1 MNIVARYFDSINE
14 PFACGFQMSPER
26 TKFYR
31 FSKAYERFFEKCELP
46 EYNGGMLYPNG
57 RSLGREC
64 TVRPH
69 YSNTYEIS
77 FPKFREKC
85 AKEYAC
91 FVDKDM
97 HTMMNLQ
104 TPHKVGGWGWVHSF
118 PNYAR
123 IEKEGFNSYRKR
135 IEKLEDG
142 DFKDGLLCLISGI
155 ETLQKRCVEKLKK
168 SSANPELIAAL
179 QRVPMEPAQSLYE
192 AIVCRNFV
200 FYLDFCDEAGRL
212 DAELIEYYKGEDM
225 TEVFREMFGNIDAN
239 DGWSSAIGPCY
250 NELTIQILR
259 ACRGMRRPSVE
270 LRVVPDM
277 PQNIWDEAVE
287 ALKCAGGSPVLYN
300 EPLYQK
306 SLAEKFPNI
315 PKEDLMRFNGGGCT
329 ETMLA
334 GVSRVGSTDAGIN
347 TLLVLRQT
355 ITECLA
361 KCESYEEFYEA
372 LFKNIDIAEADTF
385 EKLENVYCQ
394 RIANIPHPMRT
405 LLVDDC
411 IDNRKDFN
419 AGGAR
424 YNWSIVNF
432 AGIIN
437 VIDSLNAIR
446 TLIYEQKKYTPDEF
460 VRLLDAQ
467 DAEFYNDLAKCPKY
481 GVDDENADKT
491 ATEFSDRLFDTVNKY
506 KPYFGDC
513 FMPASIQFIT
523 YMSAG
528 AEVGPTPDGRRHG
541 EPLCD
546 SLAAIRGNDKKGPTS
561 HLNSITKLK
570 LSKALGTPVLNMS
583 FSPEHIEAA
592 LRPLV
597 ESYFQNGGMQM
608 QVTCVSKKDM
618 LDALEH
624 PERHQ
629 NLIVRTGG
637 YSEYFNRLSD
647 EMKHNVI
654 NRTIQL

>member
-14 PFACGFQMSPER
+14 PFVCGFQMSPEKS
-26 TKFYR
+26 KFYR
-31 FSKAYERFFEKCELP
+31 FSKAYEMFFEKCELP
-46 EYNGGMLYPNG
+46 EYNGGKLYPYG
-57 RSLGREC
+57 PSLGSEF

-69 YSNTYEIS
+69 YCYTYEIN

-85 AKEYAC
+85 SKEYFY

-97 HTMMNLQ
+97 HTMLYLP
-104 TPHKVGGWGWVHSF
+104 TPHKIGGWGWVHSF

-123 IEKEGFNSYRKR
+123 IEKEGFNSYRER
-135 IEKLEDG
+135 ILKLEDG
-142 DFKDGLLCLISGI
+142 DFKDGLLCLVSGI
-155 ETLQKRCVEKLKK
+155 ETLQKRCVRKLRE
-168 SSANPELIAAL
+168 SGAHPELIAAL
-179 QRVPMEPAQSLYE
+179 ERVPMEPASNLYE

-239 DGWSSAIGPCY
+239 DGWSSAIGPEY
-250 NELTIQILR
+250 NELTVQILR
-259 ACRGMRRPSVE
+259 ACRGLRRPSIE
-270 LRVVPDM
+270 LRIVPGM
-277 PQNIWDEAVE
+277 PQYIWDEAIK
-287 ALKCAGGSPVLYN
+287 ALKCGGGSPVLYN
-300 EPLYQK
+300 EVLYQQ
-306 SLAEKFPNI
+306 SLAEKFPKI
-315 PKEDLMRFNGGGCT
+315 PKQDLMRFNGGGCT

-355 ITECLA
+355 ITDCLA
-361 KCESYEEFYEA
+361 KCESYDEFYES
-372 LFKNIDIAEADTF
+372 LFKNIDIAECDTF
-385 EKLENVYCQ
+385 ERLETVYRQ
-394 RIANIPHPMRT
+394 RIANVPHPMRT

-424 YNWSIVNF
+424 YNWSVVNF

-446 TLIYEQKKYTPDEF
+446 TLIYEQKKYTPEEF
-460 VRLLDAQ
+460 VKLLDAE
-467 DAEFYNDLAKCPKY
+467 DADFYGELSKCPKY
-481 GVDDENADKT
+481 GVDDENADQT
-491 ATEFSDRLFDTVNKY
+491 AAEFSDRLFDTLNKY
-506 KPYFGDC
+506 KPFFGDC
-513 FMPASIQFIT
+513 FLPASIQFTT
-523 YMSAG
+523 YIGAG
-528 AEVGPTPDGRRHG
+528 AQVGPTPDGRKNG
-541 EPLCD
+541 EPSCD
-546 SLAAIRGNDKKGPTS
+546 SLAAIMGNDKKGPTAL
-561 HLNSITKLK
+561 LNSVTKLK

-583 FSPEHIEAA
+583 FNPEHIDVG
-592 LRPLV
+592 LQPLV

-608 QVTCVSKKDM
+608 QVTCVSKNDM

-629 NLIVRTGG
+629 NLIVRVGG

-647 EMKHNVI
+647 EMKKSVI
-654 NRTIQL
+654 ERTVQM